1 MTFRLLK
8 RLLPLLYLLSWGS
21 TLLATQPRKWVSATR
36 DEFLKGKLRGVSVT
50 SDARLI
56 IAPALEPLLD
66 TEEPFV
72 YSAVVD
78 GLGNLYLGTGNDGK
92 IFRIGANGESKEWA
106 KLDEPGV
113 YAMAVD
119 SSGRVYA
126 GTAPDGQVYRL
137 DLTGKAEVFFDPDEK
152 YIWSLA
158 IDRRDNVF
166 VGTGSR
172 GVVYKVGPDGEG
184 RKFYDSPTTHIVSLA
199 WDLDGNILAG
209 TSARALILRLSSEG
223 GATVVHDSPLE
234 EVRSIAVDRYG
245 NIFAAALSGGA
256 RAASRKPEST
266 VKATAKTGTTPAP
279 SAKSSRTV
287 RVSGTSSGKRLEIY
301 RIGRSGSVEILY
313 SSDRALAYDLLI
325 RNDGNLLVA
334 TGDKGRIFSVSPRRF
349 VTLLVESGE
358 EQVTRLL
365 ERRGRLFAATSNLG
379 KGFELK
385 TKPSKKGVYE
395 SRVFD
400 AGMTAS
406 WGTIEWEVID
416 RVEPVVKASVRTGN
430 TDTPDDT
437 WGKWSP
443 PNSDSSG
450 TRIESPPTRYLQWK
464 LEFPAESRSE
474 AVVSQTNA
482 VDMVSVSYLQHN
494 LAPLLSSIT
503 VHPPGAAFV
512 RYASADPAGG
522 VSPGGPGGAH
532 RRSLPAEIR
541 RLGSPTVK
549 TPPRRVY
556 LPGAQSLS
564 WSAQD
569 PNGDD
574 LIYSIHYRAAGDRKW
589 TLLKKDLTETYQTL
603 DGKSLPDGT
612 YVVRVTVSD
621 SPSNPVAQAL
631 ESELMSKPFVVA
643 NSAPAIEWGTPRI
656 EGAEAR
662 IQVEVRTVSSA
673 IHQLEYAVDGGR
685 WSLLFPEDGI
695 ADGTAERYRL
705 ELKGLKPGEHLVTVR
720 VVDSVGNLGSGRLKL
735 SIP

>member
-1 MTFRLLK
+1 MSFSLLK
-8 RLLPLLYLLSWGS
+8 RLLTLLCLLSWGAS
-21 TLLATQPRKWVSATR
+21 LMATQPRKWVSATR

-78 GLGNLYLGTGNDGK
+78 GLGHVYLGTGNDGK
-92 IFRIGANGESKEWA
+92 VFRIGAGGESKEWA

-113 YAMAVD
+113 YAMALD

-126 GTAPDGQVYRL
+126 GTAPDGKVYRL

-158 IDRRDNVF
+158 IDRRDNVY

-172 GVVYKVGPDGEG
+172 GIVYKIGSDGKGGP
-184 RKFYDSPTTHIVSLA
+184 FYDSPTSHIVSLA

-209 TSARALILRLSSEG
+209 TSARGLILQLSPEG
-223 GATVVHDSPLE
+223 GAAVVHDSPLE

-256 RAASRKPEST
+256 RTAALKSEST
-266 VKATAKTGTTPAP
+266 VKTTTNSGTTPAT
-279 SAKSSRTV
+279 STNSGRTV
-287 RVSGTSSGKRLEIY
+287 QVSGTSSGKRLEIY
-301 RIGRSGSVEILY
+301 RIGRSGGVEILY

-385 TKPSKKGVYE
+385 TRPTKKGVYE

-400 AGMTAS
+400 AGMVAS
-406 WGTIEWEVID
+406 WGTIQWEVID
-416 RVEPVVKASVRTGN
+416 GVEPAVKASVRTGN

-443 PNSDSSG
+443 LYSDSSG
-450 TRIESPPTRYLQWK
+450 TRIENPPTRYLQWK
-464 LEFPAESRSE
+464 LEFPTEGRSE
-474 AVVSQTNA
+474 SVVSQTNA

-494 LAPLLSSIT
+494 VAPLLSSIT

-512 RYASADPAGG
+512 RYTATDPAGG

-532 RRSLPAEIR
+532 RRSLPPEIR

-549 TPPRRVY
+549 APPRRVY

-564 WSAQD
+564 WRAQD

-574 LIYSIHYRAAGDRKW
+574 LVYSIHYRNAGDRRW
-589 TLLKKDLTETYQTL
+589 TLLKEDLTETHQTL

-621 SPSNPVAQAL
+621 SPSNPADQAL
-631 ESELMSKPFVVA
+631 ESELISKPFVVA
-643 NSAPAIEWGTPRI
+643 NSAPAIKWGTPRI
-656 EGAEAR
+656 DGSEAR
-662 IQVEVRTVSSA
+662 LRVEVRTAASA
-673 IHQLEYAVDGGR
+673 IHQLEYALDGSE

-695 ADGTAERYRL
+695 ADGTVESYRL
-705 ELKGLKPGEHLVTVR
+705 ELKGLARGEHVVTVR
-720 VVDSVGNLGSGRLKL
+720 VVDSVGNLGSARLTL
-735 SIP
+735 TIP

>member
-1 MTFRLLK
+1 MKFRLFK
-8 RLLPLLYLLSWGS
+8 RFLPLLCLLFWGES
-21 TLLATQPRKWVSATR
+21 LLAVQPRKWVSATR

-56 IAPALEPLLD
+56 IAPALETLLN

-72 YSAVVD
+72 YSAAVD
-78 GLGNLYLGTGNDGK
+78 GLGNVYLGTGNDGK
-92 IFRIGANGESKEWA
+92 LFRIAANGEPKEWA

-113 YAMAVD
+113 YAMALD
-119 SSGRVYA
+119 SAGRVYA
-126 GTAPDGQVYRL
+126 GTAPDGKVYRL

-158 IDRRDNVF
+158 IDRRDNVY

-172 GVVYKVGPDGEG
+172 GIVYKVGSDGEG

-199 WDLDGNILAG
+199 WDLDRNILAG
-209 TSARALILRLSSEG
+209 TSARALILRLSSDG
-223 GATVVHDSPLE
+223 AATVVHDSPLE

-256 RAASRKPEST
+256 RAASLKTEST
-266 VKATAKTGTTPAP
+266 AKTTAKTGTRPAP
-279 SAKSSRTV
+279 SATSGRTV
-287 RVSGTSSGKRLEIY
+287 RVSGTTSGKRLEIY
-301 RIGRSGSVEILY
+301 RIGRSGGVETLY

-334 TGDKGRIFSVSPRRF
+334 TGDKGRIFSVSPKRF

-385 TKPSKKGVYE
+385 TKPTEKGVYE

-400 AGMTAS
+400 AGMVAS
-406 WGTIEWEVID
+406 WGNIQWEVID
-416 RVEPVVKASVRTGN
+416 GVEPAVKASVRTGN

-443 PNSDSSG
+443 LYSDSSG

-464 LEFPAESRSE
+464 LEFPAEGRSE

-482 VDMVSVSYLQHN
+482 VDLVSVSYLQHN
-494 LAPLLSSIT
+494 RAPLLSSIT

-512 RYASADPAGG
+512 RYASTDPAGG

-532 RRSLPAEIR
+532 RRSLPSEIR
-541 RLGSPTVK
+541 RLGSPAVK

-574 LIYSIHYRAAGDRKW
+574 LVYSIHYRTAGDRRW
-589 TLLKKDLTETYQTL
+589 TLLKKDLTENYRTL

-621 SPSNPVAQAL
+621 SPSNPVDRAL

-643 NSAPAIEWGTPRI
+643 NSAPEIKWGAPRI
-656 EGAEAR
+656 EGSEAR
-662 IQVEVRTVSSA
+662 IQVEVRTVASA
-673 IHQLEYAVDGGR
+673 IHQLEYAVDGGNWR
-685 WSLLFPEDGI
+685 LIFPEDGI
-695 ADGTAERYRL
+695 ADGTEESYRL
-705 ELKGLKPGEHLVTVR
+705 KIDGLERGEHLVTVR
-720 VVDSVGNLGSGRLKL
+720 VVDSVGNLGSGRLTL
-735 SIP
+735 AIP

>member
-1 MTFRLLK
+1 MKSGLLK
-8 RLLPLLYLLSWGS
+8 PLLPLLCLLVWSDS
-21 TLLATQPRKWVSATR
+21 LLATQPRKWVSATR

-56 IAPALEPLLD
+56 IAPALESLLD

-72 YSAVVD
+72 YSAVAD
-78 GLGNLYLGTGNDGK
+78 GLGNVYLGTGNDGK
-92 IFRIGANGESKEWA
+92 VFRVGANGESKEWA

-126 GTAPDGQVYRL
+126 GTAPDGKVYRL
-137 DLTGKAEVFFDPDEK
+137 DLMGKAEVFFDPDEK
-152 YIWSLA
+152 YIWALA
-158 IDRRDNVF
+158 VDRQNNVF

-172 GVVYKVGPDGEG
+172 GVIYKVGSNGEG
-184 RKFYDSPTTHIVSLA
+184 KPFYDSATTHIVSLA

-223 GATVVHDSPLE
+223 RATVVHDSPLE
-234 EVRSIAVDRYG
+234 EVKSMAVDRYG
-245 NIFAAALSGGA
+245 NIFAAALSGST
-256 RAASRKPEST
+256 RALSRKSES
-266 VKATAKTGTTPAP
+266 AAKTKTKTGSSPAP
-279 SAKSSRTV
+279 STISGRTV
-287 RVSGTSSGKRLEIY
+287 RVSGTSTGKRLEIY
-301 RIGRSGSVEILY
+301 RISRGGGVDILY
-313 SSDRALAYDLLI
+313 SSDRALAYDLLV

-334 TGDKGRIFSVSPRRF
+334 TGDKGRIYSVSPRRF

-385 TKPSKKGVYE
+385 SKPSKQGVYE

-400 AGMTAS
+400 AGMVAS
-406 WGTIEWEVID
+406 WGTLEWQVID
-416 RVEPVVKASVRTGN
+416 GVEPAVKASVRTGN

-437 WGKWSP
+437 WSKWS
-443 PNSDSSG
+443 SLYADSSG
-450 TRIESPPTRYLQWK
+450 TRIESSPTRYLQWK
-464 LEFPAESRSE
+464 LEFPAEGRSE
-474 AVVSQTNA
+474 AVVSETNA

-494 LAPLLSSIT
+494 MAPLLSSIT

-512 RYASADPAGG
+512 RYASTDPAGG
-522 VSPGGPGGAH
+522 VAPGGPGGAH
-532 RRSLPAEIR
+532 RRSLPSEIR
-541 RLGSPTVK
+541 RLGSPTVR
-549 TPPRRVY
+549 TPPRRVF

-574 LIYSIHYRAAGDRKW
+574 LVYRIHYRAAGDRKW
-589 TLLKKDLTETYQTL
+589 TLLKKDLTGTYQTL

-621 SPSNPVAQAL
+621 SPSNPADQAL
-631 ESELMSKPFVVA
+631 ESELMSKPFVVS
-643 NSAPAIEWGTPRI
+643 NSAPAVKWGAPQI
-656 EGAEAR
+656 EGSEAVL
-662 IQVEVRTVSSA
+662 QVEVRSVASA

-695 ADGTAERYRL
+695 ADGTVESYRL
-705 ELKGLKPGEHLVTVR
+705 ELKGLDRGEHVVTVR
-720 VVDSVGNLGSGRLKL
+720 VADSVGNLGSGRLKL

>member
-1 MTFRLLK
+1 MSFRLLE
-8 RLLPLLYLLSWGS
+8 RLLTLLCLLSWGA
-21 TLLATQPRKWVSATR
+21 TLMGTQPRRWVSATQ

-56 IAPALEPLLD
+56 IAPGLEPLLD

-78 GLGNLYLGTGNDGK
+78 ALGHVYLGTGNDGK
-92 IFRIGANGESKEWA
+92 VFRIGANGESKEWA

-113 YAMAVD
+113 YAMALD

-126 GTAPDGQVYRL
+126 GTAPDGKVYRL

-158 IDRRDNVF
+158 IDPRDNVY

-172 GVVYKVGPDGEG
+172 GIVYKVGSGGEG
-184 RKFYDSPTTHIVSLA
+184 RPFYDSPTSHIVSLA

-209 TSARALILRLSSEG
+209 TSARALILRLSPEG

-234 EVRSIAVDRYG
+234 EVRSITVDRYG

-256 RAASRKPEST
+256 RTASLKSKST
-266 VKATAKTGTTPAP
+266 AQATPKTGTTSPP
-279 SAKSSRTV
+279 STNAGRTV
-287 RVSGTSSGKRLEIY
+287 RVSGASSGKRLEIY
-301 RIGRSGSVEILY
+301 RIGRSGGVEILY

-325 RNDGNLLVA
+325 RNDGHLLVA

-358 EQVTRLL
+358 EQVTRLV

-385 TKPSKKGVYE
+385 TKPSKKGIYE

-400 AGMTAS
+400 AGMVAS
-406 WGTIEWEVID
+406 WGTIRWEVID
-416 RVEPVVKASVRTGN
+416 GVEPAVKASVRTGN

-443 PNSDSSG
+443 LYSDSSG
-450 TRIESPPTRYLQWK
+450 TRIESSPTRYLQWK
-464 LEFPAESRSE
+464 LEFPAEGRSE

-494 LAPLLSSIT
+494 MAPLLSSIT

-512 RYASADPAGG
+512 RYAAADPAGG

-532 RRSLPAEIR
+532 RRSLPSEIR

-549 TPPRRVY
+549 APPRRVY

-564 WSAQD
+564 WRAQD

-574 LIYSIHYRAAGDRKW
+574 LVYSIHYRNAGDRNW
-589 TLLKKDLTETYQTL
+589 TLLKKDLTETHQTL

-621 SPSNPVAQAL
+621 SPSNPADQAL
-631 ESELMSKPFVVA
+631 ESELISKPFVVA
-643 NSAPAIEWGTPRI
+643 NSAPAIKWGTPQV
-656 EGAEAR
+656 EGSEAR
-662 IQVEVRTVSSA
+662 LLVEVRTVASA
-673 IHQLEYAVDGGR
+673 IHQLEFAVDGGE
-685 WSLLFPEDGI
+685 WNLLFPEDGI
-695 ADGTAERYRL
+695 ADGTMESYRL
-705 ELKGLKPGEHLVTVR
+705 ELKGLDRGDHVVTVR
-720 VVDSVGNLGSGRLKL
+720 VVDSVGNLGSGRLTL
-735 SIP
+735 AVP

>member
-1 MTFRLLK
+1 MKFRLFK
-8 RLLPLLYLLSWGS
+8 RFLPLLCLLFWGES
-21 TLLATQPRKWVSATR
+21 LLAVQPRKWVSATR

-56 IAPALEPLLD
+56 IAPALETLLN

-72 YSAVVD
+72 YSAAAD
-78 GLGNLYLGTGNDGK
+78 GLGNVYLGTGNDGK
-92 IFRIGANGESKEWA
+92 LFRITANGESKEWA

-113 YAMAVD
+113 YAMALD
-119 SSGRVYA
+119 SAGRVYA
-126 GTAPDGQVYRL
+126 GTAPDGKVYRL
-137 DLTGKAEVFFDPDEK
+137 DLTGRAEVFFDPDEK

-158 IDRRDNVF
+158 IDRRDNVY

-172 GVVYKVGPDGEG
+172 GIVYKVGSGGEG
-184 RKFYDSPTTHIVSLA
+184 RKFYDSPATHIVSLA
-199 WDLDGNILAG
+199 WDLDRNILAG

-223 GATVVHDSPLE
+223 AATVLHDSPLE

-256 RAASRKPEST
+256 RAVSLKTEST
-266 VKATAKTGTTPAP
+266 AKTTAKTGARPAP
-279 SAKSSRTV
+279 SATSGRTV
-287 RVSGTSSGKRLEIY
+287 RVSGTTSGKRLEIY
-301 RIGRSGSVEILY
+301 RIGRSGGVETLY

-334 TGDKGRIFSVSPRRF
+334 TGDKGRIFSVSPKRF

-385 TKPSKKGVYE
+385 TKPSEKGVYE

-400 AGMTAS
+400 AGMVAS
-406 WGTIEWEVID
+406 WGNIQWEVID
-416 RVEPVVKASVRTGN
+416 GVEPAVKASVRTGN

-443 PNSDSSG
+443 LYSDSSG

-464 LEFPAESRSE
+464 LEFPAEGRSE

-482 VDMVSVSYLQHN
+482 VDLVTVSYLQHN
-494 LAPLLSSIT
+494 MAPLLSSIT

-512 RYASADPAGG
+512 RYASTDPAGG
-522 VSPGGPGGAH
+522 VSPAGPGGAH
-532 RRSLPAEIR
+532 RRSLPPEIR

-574 LIYSIHYRAAGDRKW
+574 LVYSIHYRTAGDRRW
-589 TLLKKDLTETYQTL
+589 TLLEKDLTETYRTL

-621 SPSNPVAQAL
+621 SPSNPADRAL

-643 NSAPAIEWGTPRI
+643 NSAPEIKWGAPRV
-656 EGAEAR
+656 EGSEAR
-662 IQVEVRTVSSA
+662 IQVEVRTVASA
-673 IHQLEYAVDGGR
+673 IHQLEYAVDGGDWR
-685 WSLLFPEDGI
+685 LIFPEDGI
-695 ADGTAERYRL
+695 ADGTVESYRL
-705 ELKGLKPGEHLVTVR
+705 KIDGLNRGEHLVTVR
-720 VVDSVGNLGSGRLKL
+720 VVDSVGNLGSGRLTL
-735 SIP
+735 AIP

>member
-1 MTFRLLK
+1 MKFRLLK
-8 RLLPLLYLLSWGS
+8 RFLPLLCLFLWGES
-21 TLLATQPRKWVSATR
+21 LWAVQPRKWVSATR

-56 IAPALEPLLD
+56 IAPALEPLLN

-78 GLGNLYLGTGNDGK
+78 GLGNVYLGTGNDGK

-113 YAMAVD
+113 YAMALD
-119 SSGRVYA
+119 SAGRVYA
-126 GTAPDGQVYRL
+126 GTAPDGKVYRL

-158 IDRRDNVF
+158 VDRRDNVY

-172 GVVYKVGPDGEG
+172 GIVYKVGSGGEG

-199 WDLDGNILAG
+199 WDVDRNILAG

-245 NIFAAALSGGA
+245 NIYAAALSGGA
-256 RAASRKPEST
+256 RGCLPEAEERRQDHRQGGDGFGSFREFRPHRP
-266 VKATAKTGTTPAP
+266 GIGY
-279 SAKSSRTV
+279 RF
-287 RVSGTSSGKRLEIY
+287 GKEAGDLPDRPQ
-301 RIGRSGSVEILY
+301 RRRGNLY

-385 TKPSKKGVYE
+385 AKPSKKGVYE

-400 AGMTAS
+400 AGMVAS
-406 WGTIEWEVID
+406 WGTIRWEVID
-416 RVEPVVKASVRTGN
+416 GVEPAVKASVRTGN

-437 WGKWSP
+437 WGKWS
-443 PNSDSSG
+443 SLYSAADG

-464 LEFPAESRSE
+464 LEFPAEGRSE
-474 AVVSQTNA
+474 AVVSQANA

-494 LAPLLSSIT
+494 MAPLLSSIT

-512 RYASADPAGG
+512 RYASTDPAGG

-532 RRSLPAEIR
+532 RRSLPSEIR

-549 TPPRRVY
+549 APPRRVY

-574 LIYSIHYRAAGDRKW
+574 LVYSIHYRTAGDRKW

-621 SPSNPVAQAL
+621 SPSNPADQAL

-643 NSAPAIEWGTPRI
+643 NSAPAIKWGAPQV
-656 EGAEAR
+656 EGTGAR
-662 IQVEVRTVSSA
+662 IQVEVRTAASA
-673 IHQLEYAVDGGR
+673 IHQLEYAVDGGP
-685 WSLLFPEDGI
+685 WGLLFPEDGI
-695 ADGTAERYRL
+695 ADGTVESYRL
-705 ELKGLKPGEHLVTVR
+705 ELEGLERGEHLVTVR
-720 VVDSVGNLGSGRLKL
+720 VVDAVGNLGTGRLTL
-735 SIP
+735 AVP

>member
-1 MTFRLLK
+1 MKFRLLK
-8 RLLPLLYLLSWGS
+8 RFLPLLCLLLWGES
-21 TLLATQPRKWVSATR
+21 LWAVQPRKWVSATR

-56 IAPALEPLLD
+56 IAPALEPLLN

-78 GLGNLYLGTGNDGK
+78 GLGNVYLGTGNDGK
-92 IFRIGANGESKEWA
+92 VFRIGANGESKEWA

-113 YAMAVD
+113 YAMALD
-119 SSGRVYA
+119 SAGRVYA
-126 GTAPDGQVYRL
+126 GTAPDGKVYRL
-137 DLTGKAEVFFDPDEK
+137 DLTGKSEIFFDPDEK

-158 IDRRDNVF
+158 IDRRDNVY

-172 GVVYKVGPDGEG
+172 GIVYKVGSGGEG

-199 WDLDGNILAG
+199 WDVDRNILAG
-209 TSARALILRLSSEG
+209 TSARALILRLSAEG

-256 RAASRKPEST
+256 RAVSLKPKS
-266 VKATAKTGTTPAP
+266 TAKTTAKAGTTPAP
-279 SAKSSRTV
+279 SANSARTV
-287 RVSGTSSGKRLEIY
+287 RVSGTASGKRLEIY
-301 RIGRSGSVEILY
+301 RIGRSGGVETLY
-313 SSDRALAYDLLI
+313 SSDSALAYDLLI

-334 TGDKGRIFSVSPRRF
+334 TGDKGRIFSVSPKRF

-385 TKPSKKGVYE
+385 TRPSEKGVYE

-400 AGMTAS
+400 AGMVAS
-406 WGTIEWEVID
+406 WGTIQWEVID
-416 RVEPVVKASVRTGN
+416 GVEPAVKASVRTGN

-443 PNSDSSG
+443 LYSDAGG

-464 LEFPAESRSE
+464 LEFPAEGRSE

-494 LAPLLSSIT
+494 MAPLLSSIT

-512 RYASADPAGG
+512 RYASSDPAGG

-532 RRSLPAEIR
+532 RRSLPSEIR

-549 TPPRRVY
+549 APPRRVY

-574 LIYSIHYRAAGDRKW
+574 LVYSIHYRTAGDRRW
-589 TLLKKDLTETYQTL
+589 TLLKKDLTETYRTL

-621 SPSNPVAQAL
+621 APSNPADQAR

-643 NSAPAIEWGTPRI
+643 NSAPAIKWGTPQV

-662 IQVEVRTVSSA
+662 VPVEVRTTASA
-673 IHQLEYAVDGGR
+673 IHQLEYAVDGGP

-695 ADGTAERYRL
+695 ADGTVESYRL
-705 ELKGLKPGEHLVTVR
+705 ELEGLERGEHLVTVR
-720 VVDSVGNLGSGRLKL
+720 VVDAVGNLGTGRLTL
-735 SIP
+735 AVP

>member
-1 MTFRLLK
+1 MSVRLLK
-8 RLLPLLYLLSWGS
+8 RLLPLLCLLSWDAS
-21 TLLATQPRKWVSATR
+21 LLAVQPRKWVSATR
-36 DEFLKGKLRGVSVT
+36 DEFLTGKLRGVSVT

-56 IAPALEPLLD
+56 IAPGLEPLLD

-78 GLGNLYLGTGNDGK
+78 GLGHVYLGTGNDGK
-92 IFRIGANGESKEWA
+92 VFRIGANGESREWA

-119 SSGRVYA
+119 SAGRVYA
-126 GTAPDGQVYRL
+126 GTAPDGKVYRL

-158 IDRRDNVF
+158 IDRGDNVY

-172 GVVYKVGPDGEG
+172 GIVYKVGSGGEG
-184 RKFYDSPTTHIVSLA
+184 RRFYDSPTTHIVSLA
-199 WDLDGNILAG
+199 WDLDGDILAG

-223 GATVVHDSPLE
+223 AATVVHDSPLE

-245 NIFAAALSGGA
+245 NIFAAALSGGG
-256 RAASRKPEST
+256 RSASLKPEST
-266 VKATAKTGTTPAP
+266 AKTTVKTGTAP
-279 SAKSSRTV
+279 GSSTNAGRTV

-301 RIGRSGSVEILY
+301 RIGRSGGVETLY

-385 TKPSKKGVYE
+385 TKPSRKGVYE

-400 AGMTAS
+400 AGMVAS
-406 WGTIEWEVID
+406 WGTIRWEVID
-416 RVEPVVKASVRTGN
+416 GVEPAVKASVRTGN

-443 PNSDSSG
+443 LYSDAAG
-450 TRIESPPTRYLQWK
+450 TRIESPPSRYLQWK
-464 LEFPAESRSE
+464 LEFPAEGRSE
-474 AVVSQTNA
+474 AVVSRTNA
-482 VDMVSVSYLQHN
+482 VDLVSISYLQHN
-494 LAPLLSSIT
+494 RAPLLSSIT

-512 RYASADPAGG
+512 RYASTDPAGG

-532 RRSLPAEIR
+532 RRSLPSEIR
-541 RLGSPTVK
+541 RLGSPAIK
-549 TPPRRVY
+549 TPPRKVY

-574 LIYSIHYRAAGDRKW
+574 LVYSIHYRSAGDRKW
-589 TLLKKDLTETYQTL
+589 TLLKKDLSETYQTM
-603 DGKSLPDGT
+603 DSKSLPDGT

-621 SPSNPVAQAL
+621 SPSNPADQAL

-643 NSAPAIEWGTPRI
+643 NSAPAIKWGAPRI

-662 IQVEVRTVSSA
+662 IQVEVRTAASA

-695 ADGTAERYRL
+695 ADGTMESYRL
-705 ELKGLKPGEHLVTVR
+705 ELKGLDRGEHLVTVR
-720 VVDSVGNLGSGRLKL
+720 VVDSVGNVGSGRLTL
-735 SIP
+735 AIP